1 VFAWRRFRRHD
12 FIGDV
17 AGAAGYAHRD
27 SGDLHP
33 GFDFVQVELDGD
45 LVLRFADDFEHRW
58 SGAEDFVYVAL
69 GGFDLVA
76 RQIGMEI
83 VQASFEKAFELCVA
97 LFGAGGA
104 VQFVELGCRS

>member
-1 VFAWRRFRRHD
+1 
-12 FIGDV
+12 
-17 AGAAGYAHRD
+17 
-27 SGDLHP
+27 
-33 GFDFVQVELDGD
+33 
-45 LVLRFADDFEHRW
+45 
-58 SGAEDFVYVAL
+58 VAL

-83 VQASFEKAFELCVA
+83 VQAPFEKAFELCVA